1 MNKAKKLKRVKEEK
15 GQLELEKCLEDLTKK
30 SEEILQSNREFSE
43 TNRELTSIMG
53 ELIKEVKENTFHS
66 IKLKAEV
73 RKQREV
79 DEKNIEFLQSLV
91 KDFLTT
97 QKSESQNKWEIIK
110 KVLNWALK
118 IAAVVILAAMGIK
131 IFLPDGLF

>member
-1 MNKAKKLKRVKEEK
+1 
-15 GQLELEKCLEDLTKK
+15 
-30 SEEILQSNREFSE
+30 
-43 TNRELTSIMG
+43 MG

-91 KDFLTT
+91 KEFLTS
-97 QKSESQNKWEIIK
+97 QKSENKNKWDLIMKI
-110 KVLNWALK
+110 LNWVLK
-118 IAAVVILAAMGIK
+118 IAAVVILTAMGIK
-131 IFLPDGLF
+131 VFLPNNPFF